1 MIISRTSLVTKE
13 MQMKT
18 SMKYFIPDKQNWKC
32 ASIAKITENM
42 EEQDQLLV
50 VGVSTFESL
59 YITIW
64 Q

>member
-1 MIISRTSLVTKE
+1 

-18 SMKYFIPDKQNWKC
+18 SVKYFIPDKQNWKC
-32 ASIAKITENM
+32 ASIANITENM